1 MRRNEPALSEYQPL
15 VQKLLD
21 VLGPMMAAG
30 SAPEQI
36 AEVIYTAVTD
46 GGDQFRYHAGVAAA
60 QMLDDRRATDD
71 ATFMAG
77 MRAQFGLTQAMPER
91 HPGR

>member
-1 MRRNEPALSEYQPL
+1 VRRNEPALSEYQPL

-30 SAPEQI
+30 SA
-36 AEVIYTAVTD
+36 
-46 GGDQFRYHAGVAAA
+46 AGADRRGHLHRCHGRKRPVPISRGRAAA

>member
-1 MRRNEPALSEYQPL
+1 
-15 VQKLLD
+15 
-21 VLGPMMAAG
+21 
-30 SAPEQI
+30 
-36 AEVIYTAVTD
+36 
-46 GGDQFRYHAGVAAA
+46 VAAA